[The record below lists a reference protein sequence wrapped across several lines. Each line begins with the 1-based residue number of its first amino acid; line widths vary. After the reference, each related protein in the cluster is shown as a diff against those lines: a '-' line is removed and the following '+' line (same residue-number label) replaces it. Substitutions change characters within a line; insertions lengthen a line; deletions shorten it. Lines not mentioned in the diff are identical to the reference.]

1 MKLKD
6 VKYKSHWNNLVFCDQ
21 LKMMSNLNISCV
33 KMSDFVSFLLF
44 RYTLNITL
52 KNFDFESHEDIL
64 IVFDKKRYNVRF
76 EYVP

>member
-1 MKLKD
+1 
-6 VKYKSHWNNLVFCDQ
+6 
-21 LKMMSNLNISCV
+21 
-33 KMSDFVSFLLF
+33 MSDFVSFLLF